1 MECSIVERIIPHSDV
16 KQFKYLT
23 MLIQEFHVKV
33 DLLFINEIV
42 EMVSTEL
49 TDEES
54 VGLKFLVK
62 NFVVQIFLNT
72 CFLPIMFYAFN
83 LLA

>member
-1 MECSIVERIIPHSDV
+1 MQRIIPHSDV

-33 DLLFINEIV
+33 DLVFINELV
-42 EMVSTEL
+42 EMVSTDI

-54 VGLKFLVK
+54 VRKLYYLIKHIVLFS
-62 NFVVQIFLNT
+62 FIR
-72 CFLPIMFYAFN
+72 
-83 LLA
+83 LAPTFC